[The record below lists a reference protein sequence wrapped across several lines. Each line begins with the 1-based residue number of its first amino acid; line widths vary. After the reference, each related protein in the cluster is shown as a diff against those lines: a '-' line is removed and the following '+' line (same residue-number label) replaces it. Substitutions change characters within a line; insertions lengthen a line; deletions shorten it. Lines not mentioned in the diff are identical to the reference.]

1 VGPESLSASTTSREK
16 LRQLLLDAFLLD
28 SSEFR
33 WDLTRADVDTW
44 DSLGTVS
51 LAVGV
56 QDVFGYHLTPAEAT
70 EIRSV
75 GDLIALLKSRG
86 FVFDG

>member
-1 VGPESLSASTTSREK
+1 MTVSNRER
-16 LRQLLLDAFLLD
+16 LEQLVRDVFLLE

-33 WDLTRADVDTW
+33 WDLARADVDTW

-56 QDVFGYHLTPAEAT
+56 QEVFGYHMTPAEAT
-70 EIRSV
+70 GVNSV
-75 GDLIALLKSRG
+75 ADLVALLTARGIALEQ
-86 FVFDG
+86 

>member
-1 VGPESLSASTTSREK
+1 MTASNRER
-16 LRQLLLDAFLLD
+16 LEQLLRDVFLLD

-33 WDLTRADVDTW
+33 WDLTRADVDAW

-56 QDVFGYHLTPAEAT
+56 QEVFGYHMTPAEAT
-70 EIRSV
+70 GVSSV
-75 GDLIALLKSRG
+75 AELVALLTARGIAL
-86 FVFDG
+86 DQ